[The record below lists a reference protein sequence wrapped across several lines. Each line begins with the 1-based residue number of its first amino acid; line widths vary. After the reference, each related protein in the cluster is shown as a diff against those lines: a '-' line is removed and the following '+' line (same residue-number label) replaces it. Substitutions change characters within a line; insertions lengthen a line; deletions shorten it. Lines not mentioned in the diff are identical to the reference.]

1 MPNVAPDL
9 REPRVS
15 RGFRADVAERGQS
28 YYQLP

>member
-15 RGFRADVAERGQS
+15 RGFRADVAERGQF
-28 YYQLP
+28 YH